1 MNESQENIDDLIME
15 SNRLREM
22 IREDQSWYQVKH
34 SCNVIFDSINAGVL
48 ILDKEGVCTFINQ
61 VAAKWLLLNPDKLIG
76 KNISRVLNEEGTKYY
91 REEILKPVLSYGS
104 EIKSRNSVRLGKKP
118 YVLDYRCTPVRDES
132 GKIIGVLNIAFDVSL
147 EKKRKTYSW
156 IQESINY
163 IGFHTETMEDA
174 IRMIFNLLCQID
186 CIRSGGIYIF
196 DETRQLLELVHHYN
210 LPDDFVNQVRSYGKD
225 TINYQ
230 IVERGMPLYNI
241 NSNLSEEQQKVSE
254 SLGLNVVAAIPM
266 KHENELIGCLTL
278 AINDSEDFTEEDKTF
293 IESMAWRIARVVALM
308 RSRDK
313 FVNANLEL
321 NKTISELREKQQM
334 LIQKSKLES
343 LGELS
348 AGMAHE
354 INQPLMVISLSIENI
369 LQRLS
374 AGYKNVSMPY
384 LHKKFES
391 IMHNVNR
398 IQLIIDNMRIFA
410 HEQTS
415 IIFERVKIS
424 EVIEKSLSM
433 ISAQYRNEGIKLVT
447 GPIDEKLYIIGNFFK
462 LEQVILNLLSN
473 SRYAVNDRGRKNGIS
488 SYQKEIEITLTK
500 AGNIAVIQVL
510 DNGIGIP
517 EDHIEKLFT
526 PFFTTKEEGEGTGLG
541 LPIVYGI
548 VKEMNGEIKVDSRV
562 NEFTQ
567 IQIILPSI

>member
-1 MNESQENIDDLIME
+1 MNDRSENIDSLIRE
-15 SNRLREM
+15 SNKLKEM

-48 ILDKEGVCTFINQ
+48 ILDKDGSCTFINQ
-61 VAAKWLLLNPDKLIG
+61 VAAKWLLLSPDKVIG
-76 KNISRVLNEEGTKYY
+76 KKISKVLNEKDAEYY
-91 REEILKPVLSYGS
+91 TEEIFKPVLSEGR
-104 EIKSRNSVRLGKKP
+104 EIKSRDSVRLGKKT

-132 GKIIGVLNIAFDVSL
+132 GKIMGVLNIVFDVSL

-156 IQESINY
+156 IQESVNY

-174 IRMIFNLLCQID
+174 IRMIFNLVCQID

-196 DETRQLLELVHHYN
+196 DETHQMLELVHHYN
-210 LPDDFVNQVRSYGKD
+210 LPDDFVNLVRSYGKD

-230 IVERGMPLYNI
+230 IVERGVPQYDI
-241 NSNLSEEQQKVSE
+241 NPELGEERRKINE
-254 SLGLNVVAAIPM
+254 SHGLKVVAVIPM
-266 KHENELIGCLTL
+266 LHENHLIGCLTL

-293 IESMAWRIARVVALM
+293 IESMAWRIGRVVALM

-374 AGYKNVSMPY
+374 AGYKNISMPY
-384 LHKKFES
+384 LQKKFES

-410 HEQTS
+410 NEQTS
-415 IIFERVKIS
+415 IIFEKVNIA

-433 ISAQYRNEGIKLVT
+433 ISAQCRNEGIKIVT
-447 GPIDEKLYIIGNFFK
+447 GTIDEKLYIIGNFFK

-473 SRYAVNDRGRKNGIS
+473 SRYAVNDRGRKNGIP

-510 DNGIGIP
+510 DNGTGIP
-517 EDHIEKLFT
+517 EEHVEKLFT

-562 NEFTQ
+562 DEFTRVQ
-567 IQIILPSI
+567 IMLPAL

>member
-1 MNESQENIDDLIME
+1 MNESQEIIDDLIME
-15 SNRLREM
+15 SNKLREM

-34 SCNVIFDSINAGVL
+34 SCNVIFDSINAGIL
-48 ILDKEGVCTFINQ
+48 ILDKDGVCTFINQ
-61 VAAKWLLLNPDKLIG
+61 VAANWLLLSPDKVIG
-76 KNISRVLNEEGTKYY
+76 KNISKVLDEKETKYY
-91 REEILKPVLSYGS
+91 NEEILKPVLSHGS
-104 EIKSRNSVRLGKKP
+104 EIKSRNSVRLGKKS

-156 IQESINY
+156 IQESVNY

-174 IRMIFNLLCQID
+174 IRMIFNLVCQID
-186 CIRSGGIYIF
+186 CIRAGGIYIF

-210 LPDDFVNQVRSYGKD
+210 LPDDFVNRVRSYGKE

-230 IVERGMPLYNI
+230 IVERRVPQYDI
-241 NSNLSEEQQKVSE
+241 NSELGEERRKFNE
-254 SLGLNVVAAIPM
+254 SMGLRVIAAIPLV
-266 KHENELIGCLTL
+266 HENHLIGCLSL
-278 AINDSEDFTEEDKTF
+278 SINDLEDFTEEDKTF

-374 AGYKNVSMPY
+374 AGYKNISMPY
-384 LHKKFES
+384 LQKKFES

-398 IQLIIDNMRIFA
+398 VQLIIDNMRIFA
-410 HEQTS
+410 REQTS
-415 IIFERVKIS
+415 IIFEKVNIS

-433 ISAQYRNEGIKLVT
+433 ISAQYRNEGIKLVI
-447 GPIDEKLYIIGNFFK
+447 GRIDEKLYIIGNFFK

-473 SRYAVNDRGRKNGIS
+473 SRYAVNYKGRKTVIS
-488 SYQKEIEITLTK
+488 SYQKEIEINVTNS
-500 AGNIAVIQVL
+500 GNNAVIEVK

-517 EDHIEKLFT
+517 EEHIERLFT

-548 VKEMNGEIKVDSRV
+548 VKELNGDIKVESRM
-562 NEFTQ
+562 NEFTR
-567 IQIILPSI
+567 IEIILPSI